1 MDTIQVLSLKNSLNN
16 QILKLP
22 LFSNNRTED
31 ELKLIRFIL
40 KRFGYKLNDLTYF
53 TKAVNHKS
61 ILSESKIES
70 SNERLEFLG
79 DAILDA
85 VVAEHLF
92 LKFPDDNEGFLTK
105 LKSKIVNRKTLSE
118 IGEKMELR
126 EVLNYNQARAINLAT
141 VEGNAL
147 EAIIGAIYLD
157 GGFEKVKNS
166 LNNYVFRNYLD
177 FNKLL
182 SEEIDFKSKLFIW
195 CQKKKL
201 LIEFIVISEIHLNG
215 IWHYEVK
222 VIINNNDFGFGQGL
236 SKKVAE
242 QIAAKESLQLLGEI

>member
-1 MDTIQVLSLKNSLNN
+1 MVY
-16 QILKLP
+16 
-22 LFSNNRTED
+22 
-31 ELKLIRFIL
+31 FI
-40 KRFGYKLNDLTYF
+40 
-53 TKAVNHKS
+53 KAVNHKS
-61 ILSESKIES
+61 ILSDSKIES

-92 LKFPDDNEGFLTK
+92 LKFPDDDEGFLTK

-118 IGEKMELR
+118 IGEKMEIR
-126 EVLNYNQARAINLAT
+126 EVLNYNQSRAINLAT
-141 VEGNAL
+141 VEGNAF

-157 GGFEKVKNS
+157 GGFEKAKQS
-166 LNNYVFRNYLD
+166 LNNYVFRKYLD

-201 LIEFIVISEIHLNG
+201 FIEFLVISEVHING
-215 IWHYEVK
+215 VWNYEVK
-222 VIINNNDFGFGQGL
+222 VIISNNEFGLGKGL

-242 QIAAKESLQLLGEI
+242 QMAAKETLQLLGEI

>member
-1 MDTIQVLSLKNSLNN
+1 LVY
-16 QILKLP
+16 
-22 LFSNNRTED
+22 
-31 ELKLIRFIL
+31 FI
-40 KRFGYKLNDLTYF
+40 
-53 TKAVNHKS
+53 KAVNHKS
-61 ILSESKIES
+61 ILSDSKIES

-92 LKFPDDNEGFLTK
+92 LKFPDDDEGFLTK

-118 IGEKMELR
+118 IGEKMEIR
-126 EVLNYNQARAINLAT
+126 EVLNYNQSRAINLAT
-141 VEGNAL
+141 VEGNAF

-157 GGFEKVKNS
+157 GGFEKAKQS
-166 LNNYVFRNYLD
+166 LNNYVFRKYLD

-201 LIEFIVISEIHLNG
+201 FIEFLVISEVHING
-215 IWHYEVK
+215 VWNYEVK
-222 VIINNNDFGFGQGL
+222 VVISNNEFGLGKGL

-242 QIAAKESLQLLGEI
+242 QMAAKETLQLLGEI